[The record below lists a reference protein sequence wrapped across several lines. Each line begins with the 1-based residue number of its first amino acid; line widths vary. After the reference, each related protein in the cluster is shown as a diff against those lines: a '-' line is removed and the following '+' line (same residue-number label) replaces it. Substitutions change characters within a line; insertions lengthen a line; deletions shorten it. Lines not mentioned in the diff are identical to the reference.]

1 MMPDIERLQKALH
14 YTFTDSSLLQEA
26 LTHRSAGSRN
36 NERLEFL
43 GDAILGMLVAEELYK
58 RFPDASEGEMS
69 RMRASLVRG
78 DVLAEIAQSLE
89 LGEHLKLGP
98 GELKSGGFRRASIL
112 ADALEAILG
121 AIYLDSQLASCRD
134 FVAHHFASR
143 IAAISPD
150 EVLKDPKTRLQEYLQ
165 ARQIP
170 LPEYDVVAV
179 EGEAHKQRFTV
190 ECRVEGL
197 QAVTASASS
206 RRKAE
211 QAAAASI
218 LEELEA

>member
-1 MMPDIERLQKALH
+1 MRDVGQLQKALC
-14 YTFTDSSLLQEA
+14 YTFKDNALLQEA

-43 GDAILGMLVAEELYK
+43 GDAVLGMLVAEELYK

-78 DVLAEIAQSLE
+78 EALAEIAQTLE
-89 LGEHLKLGP
+89 LGDYLKLGP

-121 AIYLDSQLASCRD
+121 AIYLDSRLEVCRD
-134 FVAHHFASR
+134 FVMHHFAKR
-143 IAAISPD
+143 IASTTPD
-150 EVLKDPKTRLQEYLQ
+150 DILKDPKTRLQEYLQ
-165 ARQIP
+165 GRQIK
-170 LPEYDVVAV
+170 LPEYAILSV

-190 ECRVEGL
+190 ECRVEG
-197 QAVTASASS
+197 VKPMTATAAS

-211 QAAAASI
+211 QAAAESV
-218 LEELEA
+218 LKELGT